1 MEKYPFYIF
10 PPELVIEKP
19 STDIN
24 LNFSFIIET
33 GYESDG
39 LKFRIVDF
47 VCPSQFQIK
56 SKSDSETVCWLIFFK
71 L

>member
-1 MEKYPFYIF
+1 MNEIRKYPFHIF
-10 PPELVIEKP
+10 PPEFVIEKP

-47 VCPSQFQIK
+47 VCPS
-56 SKSDSETVCWLIFFK
+56 
-71 L
+71 